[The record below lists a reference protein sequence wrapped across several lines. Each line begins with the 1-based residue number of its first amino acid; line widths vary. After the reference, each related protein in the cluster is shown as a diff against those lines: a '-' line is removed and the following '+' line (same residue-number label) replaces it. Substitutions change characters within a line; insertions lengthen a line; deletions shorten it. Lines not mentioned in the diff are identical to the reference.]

1 MNLLFWKKK
10 KTEPEESREQFLD
23 KTDDE
28 TATAEPEE
36 AESIPDQPGIL
47 ARVRTKLA
55 AAGQRL
61 RRRREYS
68 AAEDE
73 SPTAGD
79 APGKTSVEASAED
92 AIITNYT
99 VKPRKRLL
107 LAGALVVF
115 ILLTAGGGFAAWK
128 WLLVPAPADM
138 RVQIEALKKQNREM
152 QAQIEALKKDSQSE
166 PQPATAAV
174 ENRPSGKWKN
184 TALPPGQGV
193 LIISDKD
200 TTASAQALKQAIEEM
215 NAASQSRNTKKSTR

>member
-36 AESIPDQPGIL
+36 AESTPDQPGIL
-47 ARVRTKLA
+47 ARVRIKLA
-55 AAGQRL
+55 AVGQRL
-61 RRRREYS
+61 RRRRESS
-68 AAEDE
+68 AGEDE

-79 APGKTSVEASAED
+79 AGKTGVEASAED
-92 AIITNYT
+92 AIITNYAL
-99 VKPRKRLL
+99 KPRKRLL
-107 LAGALVVF
+107 LAGALIVF

-138 RVQIEALKKQNREM
+138 QVQIEVLKKQNREM

-215 NAASQSRNTKKSTR
+215 NASSQSRNTKKSTR